1 MTIWVIVIHL
11 ALVGG
16 VPVLPKERPQGY
28 LLKPDCTARIPEI
41 RRQWEALG
49 LPPPERITCE
59 TLEMSAGWK

>member
-16 VPVLPKERPQGY
+16 VPVLPNERPQGY
-28 LLKPDCTARIPEI
+28 LLKHDCVARIAEI
-41 RRQWEALG
+41 KRRWDALG
-49 LPPPERITCE
+49 LPAPEKITCE